1 MANDMRLLTR
11 FAIIA
16 ATALVIVCT
25 LLLYLHTTHLQY
37 HRNDDLTR
45 SDQRAHIRFARRAY
59 ETDFAY
65 TGRRNYM
72 PLFAFVQAALNLPE
86 LDDEA
91 FFQRGKQI
99 NVWLSVVA
107 LASLAVVFYWKFTR
121 LYTFCAILTIG
132 FLAFAFKAPFFQPE
146 ILSYTLFGFA
156 FILSVETLFRPKW
169 YKYVGIGAL
178 FALAH
183 FTKANVLPA
192 LIAFSASHSVLL
204 FVVALNGELNRRKL
218 SRILSSALIP
228 LTTFMILL
236 FPYFRESKINY
247 GEYFYNVNTRIY
259 VWFDSWDEADAAT
272 RDAGGYAGFL
282 QLPDDEMPGLRKYLQ
297 EHSSDQIIER
307 LREGI
312 EKITGYACYIKH
324 SRHIFGYCSQVALGL
339 LVLLFSIP
347 LLIRQFRWQDKSC
360 HIHIHCY
367 LVAIFAIY
375 GLGAAWYNPISG
387 GEGPRV
393 VLILL
398 IPFFWTIGLIVHSRA
413 LQDPHIRLFGYRIK
427 LVDLAYAL
435 ISVTLFF
442 EIYQVVTWRAADM
455 YGGK

>member
-1 MANDMRLLTR
+1 
-11 FAIIA
+11 
-16 ATALVIVCT
+16 
-25 LLLYLHTTHLQY
+25 
-37 HRNDDLTR
+37 
-45 SDQRAHIRFARRAY
+45 
-59 ETDFAY
+59 
-65 TGRRNYM
+65 M
-72 PLFAFVQAALNLPE
+72 PLFAFVQAALNSPE

-99 NVWLSVVA
+99 NVWISVAA
-107 LASLAVVFYWKFTR
+107 LASLALVFFAKFSR
-121 LYTFCAILTIG
+121 LYSLYAILTIG

-146 ILSYTLFGFA
+146 ILSYSLFGFA
-156 FILSVETLFRPKW
+156 FILSLETLFRPKW
-169 YKYVGIGAL
+169 YKYVGTGAL

-192 LIAFSASHSVLL
+192 LIVFSASHSVLL
-204 FVVALNGELNRRKL
+204 FVMALNGALNRRRL
-218 SRILSSALIP
+218 SRILLSALVP
-228 LTTFMILL
+228 LMTFMILL
-236 FPYFRESKINY
+236 FPYFRESKLDY

-259 VWFDSWDEADAAT
+259 IWFDSWDEADAAT
-272 RDAGGYAGFL
+272 KEAGGYAGFL
-282 QLPDDEMPGLRKYLQ
+282 QLPDDQIPGLRNYLR

-339 LVLLFSIP
+339 LLLLFSIP
-347 LLIRQFRWQDKSC
+347 PLIRQFRWQDKSC
-360 HIHIHCY
+360 HIHIYCY
-367 LVAIFAIY
+367 LAAIFAIY

-387 GEGPRV
+387 SEGPRV

-398 IPFFWTIGLIVHSRA
+398 IPFFWTIGLMVHSRA
-413 LQDPHIRLFGYRIK
+413 LQDLHIRLFGYHVK

-442 EIYQVVTWRAADM
+442 EIYQVITWRAADM